1 MAGGSQGGR
10 WVERPTAM
18 SPLVVVVEAVV
29 GVRVRGCWGW
39 GFPVEV
45 L

>member
-1 MAGGSQGGR
+1 
-10 WVERPTAM
+10 M

-45 L
+45 LWRRPPWMLARI